1 MSKITKKYRNRTRFF
16 GFLHLVLPIIA
27 CITFCVLGFA
37 NGTTTTATS
46 MAAMFMLAVALS
58 AINLLV
64 KAHLTCIPYIILAA
78 LLNINLGWYPA
89 LIYGFMAYTILDDFI
104 FRPLY
109 IKAKSQYI
117 ASKVVD
123 AHEQQ

>member
-1 MSKITKKYRNRTRFF
+1 MSKTTKKYRNRTRFF
-16 GFLHLVLPIIA
+16 GFLHLVLPVIA

-109 IKAKSQYI
+109 IKSKSQYI

>member
-16 GFLHLVLPIIA
+16 GFLHLVLPVVA

-37 NGTTTTATS
+37 NGATKTATS
-46 MAAMFMLAVALS
+46 MAAMFMLAVVLS

-104 FRPLY
+104 FRLLY
-109 IKAKSQYI
+109 IKSKSQYI